1 MSNEIRHVIS
11 IGDDHFIVHMRLE
24 DGFMGGV
31 PSRAQADVYAA
42 IRWEKPIVNE
52 VGVSYSGRQLGGTT
66 HDELN
71 DDCVKPFTMTVC
83 WRGCWDERCYP
94 GEEEYWDGDFAKMAA
109 VEERIKP
116 MLREMIK
123 AVNQLA
129 KDE

>member
-1 MSNEIRHVIS
+1 MSNDIRHIIS
-11 IGDDHFIVHMRLE
+11 IDDDHFIVHMRLE

-31 PSRAQADVYAA
+31 PNRAQADVYDA
-42 IRWEKPIVNE
+42 IRWEDPSANKI
-52 VGVSYSGRQLGGTT
+52 GFSYAGRKIGGTT

-116 MLREMIK
+116 MLRDMIK

>member
-31 PSRAQADVYAA
+31 PSRAQADVYEA
-42 IRWEKPIVNE
+42 IRWEKPSTGE
-52 VGVSYSGRQLGGTT
+52 SGVSYSGRQLGGTT